1 MSAPEPSS
9 WNEAILE
16 ERNLECGM
24 IAPVAFAIIYPVY
37 QTKVKYWVLWG
48 FRVLPYKGPLPPIR
62 KCRVPKDTECFKALS
77 FRYHNLGFGSDHTS
91 IYKPTWSNSSSNFL
105 ITLYCQSRTYIYIYI
120 IIIYIYNVP
129 TQVGL
134 VPTNKLTKGKL
145 PAAKNGSCAIFKQA
159 VSRLKPRFGFFQK
172 DRGKTEI
179 WIYTRIHHSKQIPRG
194 HPSPI
199 RNFYMGPG
207 DQNPLNLKARAA
219 CQGHRGENPKNPH
232 KSTLKCWTPPVLRQ
246 KFSSFRLKAS
256 MESGQ
261 LLSHV
266 G

>member
-1 MSAPEPSS
+1 MEWSLQSHLPSFIPFIRQR
-9 WNEAILE
+9 WNIGCFGGSGCFRIKGLYHPSENAGSQKIRNVSKPYLSDTIIL
-16 ERNLECGM
+16 
-24 IAPVAFAIIYPVY
+24 
-37 QTKVKYWVLWG
+37 
-48 FRVLPYKGPLPPIR
+48 
-62 KCRVPKDTECFKALS
+62 AL
-77 FRYHNLGFGSDHTS
+77 GV
-91 IYKPTWSNSSSNFL
+91 
-105 ITLYCQSRTYIYIYI
+105 ITLLYISQLGPTHHPTFWSLCTAKAVHIYIYI